1 MSPKQSDSYYLLPNL
16 QAMDPSAREL
26 DLNSHTWIQPIIIED
41 EDLMFGGKT
50 LSAWYEE
57 DRSRLSSSSSSSS
70 SSVSSDDG
78 NQSHEEEEE
87 RRGRERTRRHHDA
100 KALKKPHRK

>member
-1 MSPKQSDSYYLLPNL
+1 MSPKQSDAYYLVPNL

-26 DLNSHTWIQPIIIED
+26 DLNAHTWIQPIIIED

-57 DRSRLSSSSSSSS
+57 DRSRLSSSSSN
-70 SSVSSDDG
+70 SSDDG
-78 NQSHEEEEE
+78 NQSPEEEEE
-87 RRGRERTRRHHDA
+87 RRGRERTRRHYDK